1 MSPGPRTYVTTS
13 WDDGHP
19 LDLRVADLLAR
30 YGLQGTFYVPMQS
43 ERPTM
48 TPAQVREI
56 ASRFEV
62 GAHTLHHRDLT
73 ALDDASAAEEIAGSR
88 VWVEGV
94 VGGPCTSFCFPKG
107 HFRRRHLALVR
118 RAGFAV
124 ARTTEL
130 LSLDRPRPS
139 DGLLVMPTTV
149 QARPHSPAVYARNC
163 AKRGAVRGFW
173 RYVVHGHT
181 SDWVAL
187 TRALHG
193 LALAE
198 GGVFHLW
205 GHSWEIDDEGQWER
219 LDEALRYLAH
229 FSAEAPCVT
238 NGALTG
244 SPVAETATA

>member
-1 MSPGPRTYVTTS
+1 MTTS

-19 LDLRVADLLAR
+19 LDLRVADMLAR
-30 YGLQGTFYVPMQS
+30 HGLAGTFYVPMTS

-48 TPAQVREI
+48 TREQVREI
-56 ASRFEV
+56 AARFEV

-73 ALDDASAAEEIAGSR
+73 RLDDAGAAEEITGSR
-88 VWVEGV
+88 SWVEDV
-94 VGGPCTSFCFPKG
+94 VGGPCASFCFPKG

-118 RAGFAV
+118 QAGFAV

-130 LSLDRPRPS
+130 LSLEPPRPT

-149 QARPHSPAVYARNC
+149 QARPHPPSVYARNC

-181 SDWVAL
+181 SDWLMLV
-187 TRALHG
+187 RALHA
-193 LALAE
+193 LALAG

-205 GHSWEIDDEGQWER
+205 GHSWEVEEEGQWGR
-219 LDEALRYLAH
+219 LDEALRYVAE

-238 NGALTG
+238 NAALAG
-244 SPVAETATA
+244 IPGGVEVPA